1 LALPVAVVSGLAGNL
16 LAPLVLVPATVLS
29 CYLALVRWEADASV
43 RDLVGEKTAY
53 AGPLLCFGLALV
65 LAYKQHHYPEG
76 HEELMQIMGDSDIER
91 SETAARLLAA
101 HGKEPLLVALHHP
114 APGTRRQA
122 ARQLGLL
129 HDVSVLGALQDASQ
143 DPDAHVRMWV
153 AIALGEIGG
162 ARALRTLK
170 ALASDREAFVRQEAA
185 KAIERIEE
193 GL

>member
-1 LALPVAVVSGLAGNL
+1 
-16 LAPLVLVPATVLS
+16 
-29 CYLALVRWEADASV
+29 
-43 RDLVGEKTAY
+43 
-53 AGPLLCFGLALV
+53 
-65 LAYKQHHYPEG
+65 
-76 HEELMQIMGDSDIER
+76 MQIMGDSDIER

-114 APGTRRQA
+114 NPGTRRQA

-129 HDVSVLGALQDASQ
+129 HDVSVLGALQDASK

-153 AIALGEIGG
+153 AIALGEIGR